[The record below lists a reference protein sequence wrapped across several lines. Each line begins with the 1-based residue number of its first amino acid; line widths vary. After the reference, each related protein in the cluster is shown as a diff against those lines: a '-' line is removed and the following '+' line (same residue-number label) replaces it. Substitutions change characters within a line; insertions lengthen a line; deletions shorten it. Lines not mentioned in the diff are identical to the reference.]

1 MNNSFNVC
9 LVGPVGSGKTSMLNA
24 FFGQEFNV
32 NVYTPT
38 MQPVI
43 RHAIIETT
51 EGPIHIRFEDYPGGM
66 NADST
71 IWHGAIAV
79 RDFHDEDIWTFRDG
93 VVGITAK
100 SKADNGKD
108 DMRKYI
114 DFNGQKCSISA
125 RSKYCITE
133 PFQYL
138 LRKLTKTDVCIL
150 HSPIVEIVFTS
161 YTSDHGAQRA
171 IKHIIEDVRIHKDPT
186 DAIWRDILAKYEA
199 ITATYR
205 GTPSGRVIL
214 TCKMP
219 CLPCPEGFSAPAIGS
234 VNSNPISK
242 EVWENIAKEFQT
254 VTNTSNDNLE
264 KTVGEIS
271 QEFDYESEIRR
282 IELAEALLEGKCA
295 AIWER
300 QKKISEEIASL
311 HKESQGLDVALL
323 AVQNETSDLWEANPK
338 VTEFRQLYNDVV
350 GTDHEKLKVSDEV
363 KNAVRKALQKQLP
376 TAMFDTKVRLETAI
390 WGLDHSSSITIG
402 TSGGN

>member
-1 MNNSFNVC
+1 MHHSFNVC
-9 LVGPVGSGKTSMLNA
+9 LVGPEGSGKTSMLNV
-24 FFGQEFNV
+24 FMGKEFNA
-32 NVYTPT
+32 NIAPT
-38 MQPVI
+38 KQPVI

-51 EGPIHIRFEDYPGGM
+51 EGPIHVRFVDYPGGM

-93 VVGITAK
+93 VVGISVK

-125 RSKYCITE
+125 RSNYRITE

-161 YTSDHGAQRA
+161 YVSDHGAQRV

-186 DAIWRDILAKYEA
+186 DAIWRDILAKYKT

-254 VTNTSNDNLE
+254 VTSTSDELSNDNSE
-264 KTVGEIS
+264 TPSKEIS
-271 QEFDYESEIRR
+271 QEFDYEGEIRR
-282 IELAEALLEGKCA
+282 IELAEAILEGKCA
-295 AIWER
+295 AIWARKE
-300 QKKISEEIASL
+300 KISEEIASL

-350 GTDHEKLKVSDEV
+350 GTTHEKLSVSDEV
-363 KNAVRKALQKQLP
+363 KNAVRKTLQKQLP
-376 TAMFDTKVRLETAI
+376 TAMFDTKAQLEAAI
-390 WGLDHSSSITIG
+390 WGLDHSSKI
-402 TSGGN
+402 NN